1 MVALLAGGQIGC
13 ADSSDN
19 RPSADFVDSESPLD
33 SLDSE
38 PPVELP
44 AVAIDVQAFEWR
56 AQVAP
61 VGEAVAELPAVR
73 AVDKDGGGVPGLEV
87 TFRVIDG
94 GGAVTGEVATTNQ
107 QGVARL
113 GGWVLGPG
121 PGLNRVAARTPGL
134 PEVLFEATGEA
145 NGQPALTISAGDAQV
160 VAAGMAAPVAPAVIA
175 RDAEG
180 LPREGLT
187 IRFAVASGGGAIERT
202 QVVTDA
208 QGLASAGAWTLGPQ
222 PGPNSLTASADGLP
236 TLTFTATAL
245 SIEAPTLT
253 KEVVLSGLSVPWDM
267 AFLPD
272 GTLLVTERSGRV
284 LRLDTDAQ
292 QPQTILTPPPDLG
305 ATGQSGLLGIAVD
318 PDFDTNRFIYTY
330 QSSNLS
336 GSMDNRIV
344 RWKLSADGASMDERQ
359 DLLVGIP
366 WGSGG
371 AHSGGRLRV
380 GLDGHLYATTGDNRT
395 GFIPQDLTGLG
406 GKVLRIARDGTIPD
420 ANPALGPTARRE
432 IFAYGLR
439 NPQGIA
445 VRPST
450 GELYLCEHGPNDS
463 DEVTRL
469 VAGGNGGWN
478 PNGPDG
484 RYIGYEGAK
493 MTDIE
498 QFPDAM
504 RPLWVQNDSAGM
516 SGCAFVSGAEWKAWD
531 GALVVGFLAARKME
545 VLQLSGDG
553 AALVENTPI
562 PGDGER
568 LRGFTFGPNGAL
580 YVSTDQKSG
589 GDEIWR
595 FTPE

>member
-1 MVALLAGGQIGC
+1 MYQRSYVTTVMMIALAACGQTRCGE
-13 ADSSDN
+13 A
-19 RPSADFVDSESPLD
+19 PDSERPAAR
-33 SLDSE
+33 
-38 PPVELP
+38 P
-44 AVAIDVQAFEWR
+44 AVAIDVQAFEGR
-56 AQVAP
+56 EQTAP
-61 VGEAVAELPAVR
+61 VGEAVAVQPAVR
-73 AVDKDGGGVPGLEV
+73 AVDKDGRGVPGLMV

-107 QGVARL
+107 EGVARL
-113 GGWVLGPG
+113 GGWVLGPV

-145 NGQPALTISAGDAQV
+145 DGQPTLTISAGDAQA
-160 VAAGMAAPVAPAVIA
+160 VAAGMAAPVAPAVLA

-180 LPREGLT
+180 MPRAGLT
-187 IRFAVASGGGAIERT
+187 VRFAVASGGGMIERAEA
-202 QVVTDA
+202 VTGAD
-208 QGLASAGAWTLGPQ
+208 GVASAGAWTLGPA
-222 PGPNSLTASADGLP
+222 PGPNTLTASAEGLP

-245 SIEAPTLT
+245 STEAPTLK
-253 KEVVLSGLSVPWDM
+253 KEVVLSGLSIPWDM

-284 LRLDTDAQ
+284 RRLDQGAQ
-292 QPQTILTPPPDLG
+292 QPTTILAPPADLG
-305 ATGQSGLLGIAVD
+305 AAGQSGLLGIAVD
-318 PDFDTNRFIYTY
+318 PDFNTNRFVYTY

-344 RWKLSADGASMDERQ
+344 RWKLSADGMALGERQ
-359 DLLVGIP
+359 DLLTGIP
-366 WGSGG
+366 WGAGG
-371 AHSGGRLRV
+371 GHSGGRLRV
-380 GLDGHLYATTGDNRT
+380 GRDGHLYATTGDNRT

-406 GKVLRIARDGTIPD
+406 GKVVRIARDGTIPA
-420 ANPALGPTARRE
+420 ANPMLGPTARRE
-432 IFAYGLR
+432 IFAYGFR

-445 VRPST
+445 VRPVT

-463 DEVTRL
+463 DEVTRI

-493 MTDIE
+493 MTDSE

-504 RPLWVQNDSAGM
+504 RPLWIHNDSAGM
-516 SGCAFVSGAEWKAWD
+516 SGCAFVSGPQWKAWD
-531 GALVVGFLAARKME
+531 GALVVGFMAARKME

-553 AALVENTPI
+553 GALVKNTPI

-568 LRGFTFGPNGAL
+568 LRGFALGPDGAL
-580 YVSTDQKSG
+580 YVSTDQKAG

-595 FTPE
+595 FTPQ